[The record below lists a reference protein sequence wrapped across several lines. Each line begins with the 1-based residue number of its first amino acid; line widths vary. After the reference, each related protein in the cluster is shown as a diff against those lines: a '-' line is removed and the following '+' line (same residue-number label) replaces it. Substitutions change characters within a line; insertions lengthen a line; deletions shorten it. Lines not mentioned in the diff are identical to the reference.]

1 MRASIH
7 YLLLLR
13 ISEMKQNNP
22 DIKFREK
29 PYSFSLYSIGERKY
43 IARSISQGQETIE
56 RGFFLNFF
64 PTNNHE

>member
-1 MRASIH
+1 
-7 YLLLLR
+7 
-13 ISEMKQNNP
+13 MKQNNP